1 MRYVTQKTQQ
11 IMHTGLAGEDRMSFN
26 QIARS
31 KFIRQTLR
39 DKKFIAHSSPTTI
52 RSKVYEY
59 FYSAKVFA
67 IEELTK
73 MKSNGDRMVLNFN
86 EWTRKNRRYLTVNVW
101 GSQKAEANLELV
113 TKRAG
118 EFVLPPKDDIVAMV
132 TDGASLTMKL
142 GRIAP
147 VEHIVSLIHTLYL
160 VITNVLY
167 KKKAK
172 PSADDSNEV

>member
-1 MRYVTQKTQQ
+1 MGFT
-11 IMHTGLAGEDRMSFN
+11 E
-26 QIARS
+26 
-31 KFIRQTLR
+31 
-39 DKKFIAHSSPTTI
+39 
-52 RSKVYEY
+52 
-59 FYSAKVFA
+59 
-67 IEELTK
+67 
-73 MKSNGDRMVLNFN
+73 
-86 EWTRKNRRYLTVNVW
+86 
-101 GSQKAEANLELV
+101 NLELV

-118 EFVLPPKDDIVAMV
+118 EFVLLPKDDIVAMV